1 MAIQKMY
8 FMVKNQKFECLKSF
22 LKYIKADGW
31 WIPKAYTNDMIEI
44 SLANANFDLVYGHNN
59 MYIASAE
66 FD

>member
-8 FMVKNQKFECLKSF
+8 FMVKNHKFECLKSF

-31 WIPKAYTNDMIEI
+31 WIPKAYTNDTID
-44 SLANANFDLVYGHNN
+44 FDLVYGHNN
-59 MYIASAE
+59 IYIASAE